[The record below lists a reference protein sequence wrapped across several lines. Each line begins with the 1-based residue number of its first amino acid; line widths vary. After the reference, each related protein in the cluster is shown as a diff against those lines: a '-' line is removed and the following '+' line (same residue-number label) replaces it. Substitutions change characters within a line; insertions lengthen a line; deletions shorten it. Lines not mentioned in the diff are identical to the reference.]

1 MKFILALLASIQ
13 AVNSLQCGHKINSST
28 TAWTVDESLRESFVG
43 EERGFQP
50 PVVKVDLDLPASER
64 WKEVG
69 KLYANR
75 SDLVEEYFQ
84 TLLPKWA
91 LDIIVPLA
99 KDVVNYKGFGDFADE
114 MRGYSEA
121 LGLDLGYVVAAN
133 LVYQLEHIGVNCSN
147 WNATGPTNACKKKS
161 KDIVWLESEWNAKR
175 SLVDPIHSGMCTSVV
190 ANNEQGEIIHGRNLD
205 WNLPETVK
213 QLLITVEF
221 HRNST
226 LLYKGTTIV
235 SFVGLLNAMRPY
247 DSNTKTGGFTFSM
260 DARCQGGLLFYNLLE
275 ALIEG
280 SMTPCQHSRL
290 VMENSNSFEEAVK
303 GFETGNLINDGYFI
317 VGGMKSSEGAVV
329 SRDRNRNADTWR
341 IDENKE
347 HGSWYVLETNY
358 DHWEVAPSADDR
370 RTPGNQHMTQLGIQ
384 GITPQHLYDDVMT
397 VWPTFNPHTD
407 VTCIMSAAQE
417 LFNCTAW
424 LSE

>member
-1 MKFILALLASIQ
+1 M
-13 AVNSLQCGHKINSST
+13 NSLQCGHKINSST

-69 KLYANR
+69 KVVRKQIGSRGRVFSNATSQVGIGYYCSSGERCCELQRFRRFRGRNER
-75 SDLVEEYFQ
+75 
-84 TLLPKWA
+84 LL
-91 LDIIVPLA
+91 
-99 KDVVNYKGFGDFADE
+99 
-114 MRGYSEA
+114 EA

-175 SLVDPIHSGMCTSVV
+175 SLVDRYIRMCTSVV

-205 WNLPETVK
+205 WNLPEEVK

-221 HRNST
+221 HRNSA
-226 LLYKGTTIV
+226 LLYKGTDDRV
-235 SFVGLLNAMRPY
+235 VRGLLNAMRPY

-341 IDENKE
+341 IDQNTE

-370 RTPGNQHMTQLGIQ
+370 RTPRKSAHDTTRNSRYYTS
-384 GITPQHLYDDVMT
+384 TPLR
-397 VWPTFNPHTD
+397 
-407 VTCIMSAAQE
+407 
-417 LFNCTAW
+417 
-424 LSE
+424 